1 MTAALSPQSYAAHAW
16 KLSAAAHLLLHAA
29 KESTQLA
36 GEMHV
41 QISRSLPWR
50 RPEAASLQSAPLPYR
65 LVYAALKQLALAGGA
80 LVRRPVQA
88 VDDPGWLQL
97 EAALNGVCGDKLAR
111 WGSPLAVP
119 MRLLDEAGQDLQ
131 VQAGGKGLVLF
142 VHGLC
147 VSDQFWRHPVHD
159 NLVSRLRAEGYQVG
173 WLRYNT
179 GLAIHE
185 NAQAFHARLSALGV
199 TVPLQLIGHSMG
211 GLLIR
216 SACHLAVNDQ
226 AEWLRWLTHAAYIG
240 APHHGAPLERLGN
253 KVNEMFTKLSYTHP
267 LRHLGNIRS
276 RGIKDLRHGC
286 VTAAESEQMHD
297 GQHVDPRQTITPLPP
312 HVHHFCIAGSL
323 PSGPGVVGD
332 GLVPVNSAL
341 GEHPDPLLRLRAP
354 SLQREYFPGRG
365 HLELIRDEAV
375 TAALRRWLLDPAT
388 ALPPTP

>member
-1 MTAALSPQSYAAHAW
+1 MPTVPLPQSYADHVW

-50 RPEAASLQSAPLPYR
+50 RPQAASLQSAPLPYR

-80 LVRRPVQA
+80 LVQRPLQTM
-88 VDDPGWLQL
+88 DHPRWLQF
-97 EAALNGVCGDKLAR
+97 EGALNGVCGDKLAR
-111 WGSPLAVP
+111 WGSPLAIP

-131 VQAGGKGLVLF
+131 LQGDRKGLVLF

-147 VSDQFWRHPVHD
+147 VSDQLWRHPVHD
-159 NLVSRLRAEGYQVG
+159 ALVSRLRAEGYQVG

-185 NAQAFHARLSALGV
+185 NAHAFDALLRERGL

-211 GLLIR
+211 GLVIR
-216 SACHLAVNDQ
+216 AACHRAATDQ
-226 AEWLRWLTHAAYIG
+226 AEWLTRLTHAAYLG
-240 APHHGAPLERLGN
+240 SPHQGAPLERLGN
-253 KVNEMFTKLSYTHP
+253 KVNELFTKLSYTHP

-286 VTAAESEQMHD
+286 VTVAESEQMHD
-297 GQHVDPRQTITPLPP
+297 GQHVDPRQAITPLPP

-323 PSGPGVVGD
+323 PSGPDVVGD

-341 GEHPDPLLRLRAP
+341 GEHPDPLRRLRAP
-354 SLQREYFPGRG
+354 SLQREYFPGGG
-365 HLELIRDEAV
+365 HFELIRDEAV
-375 TAALRRWLLDPAT
+375 AAALRRWLLDPAT
-388 ALPPTP
+388 AVPPMQ